1 MDERKT
7 CTKCLQTK
15 TLDNFQRDHSKKG
28 YRGECKECAAKRARD
43 YYYANRD
50 AILERR
56 RQYRQENPEIVAAQN
71 RRYYENHRDEILD
84 RKWAYHSENREI
96 INFVKRKRYSEKN
109 RASKYFATNYGKPWS
124 PEEIAK
130 AKRLQRQG
138 LTIYEIGVE
147 LGRTYSSVKSGLSKE
162 RKNNRD

>member
-1 MDERKT
+1 MEERKT
-7 CTKCLQTK
+7 CTKCSETK
-15 TLDNFQRDHSKKG
+15 ALEDFVRDHSKNG
-28 YRGECKECAAKRARD
+28 YRSECKECAAKRARD
-43 YYYANRD
+43 YYQDHRD
-50 AILERR
+50 A
-56 RQYRQENPEIVAAQN
+56 
-71 RRYYENHRDEILD
+71 ILD

-147 LGRTYSSVKSGLSKE
+147 LGRTYSSVKSALSKE